1 MKSENYQ
8 IKMSKKYSYSTKKI
22 ITIAEHKI
30 EEKNKPTKK
39 KILVQN
45 FKVPLLLLTM
55 VPLKSKHIIP
65 LLTTSLHCNFCTFP
79 KQGRRSDLKSEG
91 AQGGIFFS
99 CNFLLRFWAI
109 WENDLFSK
117 SQKVR
122 GLKPPLPPL
131 VRRPW

>member
-1 MKSENYQ
+1 
-8 IKMSKKYSYSTKKI
+8 MSKKYSYSTKKI

-79 KQGRRSDLKSEG
+79 KYCKVITVLQKTFFALKNTFTRSS
-91 AQGGIFFS
+91 FS
-99 CNFLLRFWAI
+99 TAA
-109 WENDLFSK
+109 
-117 SQKVR
+117 
-122 GLKPPLPPL
+122 
-131 VRRPW
+131 

>member
-1 MKSENYQ
+1 
-8 IKMSKKYSYSTKKI
+8 MSKKYSYSTKKI

-65 LLTTSLHCNFCTFP
+65 LLLLVYIATSAL
-79 KQGRRSDLKSEG
+79 
-91 AQGGIFFS
+91 
-99 CNFLLRFWAI
+99 
-109 WENDLFSK
+109 
-117 SQKVR
+117 SQSIAK
-122 GLKPPLPPL
+122 
-131 VRRPW
+131 